1 MIYLQLFFEFF
12 KTGLFALGGGLA
24 TFPFLMEIGNKYGWY
39 TSTEL
44 ADMIAISE
52 STPGSLGINTAT
64 YCGFRVAGIPGA
76 IISTVG
82 EVLPSIIVICIVVS
96 VLERFKNSKI
106 VNNAFEGIRPAA
118 YGLMCAA
125 VIDIFLESIFA
136 KDAYLSSRRII
147 DLLDIRLLGI
157 FALIYIINGKHRL
170 HPIYYVAMSA
180 IIGVVL
186 GL

>member
-39 TSTEL
+39 TSSEL
-44 ADMIAISE
+44 ANMIAISE
-52 STPGSLGINTAT
+52 STPGSLGINTAS
-64 YCGFRVAGIPGA
+64 YCGFKVAGMLGA

-82 EVLPSIIVICIVVS
+82 EVLPSIICICIVAS
-96 VLERFKNSKI
+96 ILERFKNSKI
-106 VNNAFEGIRPAA
+106 VNNAFEDIRPAA

-125 VIDIFLESIFA
+125 VIDIFLESVFA
-136 KDAYLSSRRII
+136 KDAYLVSHKIM
-147 DLLDIRLLGI
+147 DLFDLRLLAI
-157 FALIYIINGKHRL
+157 FGAIYFINKKHRL
-170 HPIYYVAMSA
+170 HPMYYVLISA
-180 IIGVVL
+180 IAGNVF

>member
-1 MIYLQLFFEFF
+1 MIYLQLFIEFF

-24 TFPFLMEIGNKYGWY
+24 TFPFLMEIGEKYGWY
-39 TSTEL
+39 TGSEL

-52 STPGSLGINTAT
+52 STPGSLGINTAS
-64 YCGFRVAGIPGA
+64 YCGFKVAGIPGA

-136 KDAYLSSRRII
+136 KDAYLSSHRIV
-147 DLLDIRLLGI
+147 DLFDIRLLLI
-157 FALIYIINGKHRL
+157 FITIYFINKKHRL
-170 HPIYYVAMSA
+170 HPIYYVAISA
-180 IIGVVL
+180 LTGIIL
-186 GL
+186 RL